1 MFHKYLRAVGFSN
14 IETREELQSLI
25 SRSVKEADRK
35 SYTTVG
41 KTGDVLYGEYHT
53 MFADRCGLCVRGEYA
68 DDNTFRYD
76 YYFPFLEGK
85 GVTSEEDVCIERQ
98 LEKLSYAGVVDDYN
112 MGIAIIFYL
121 ESIITYIKYLNTDRL
136 PLTGTT
142 LTLSGLSEGGTI
154 LLPIKKD
161 EEQKRQVKHENMR
174 KARMLAKAA
183 EGDQD
188 AINNLTIKDMDTMG
202 IVQKR
207 VMQEDLY
214 SVVDTCFMPYGIEC
228 DLYSVIGEIT
238 SYELTKNKLTG
249 EEIYILTLD
258 INDMIFDVC
267 VNKADVTGEVAE
279 GRRFKGNIWLQGRIN
294 YPDGE

>member
-1 MFHKYLRAVGFSN
+1 MFHKYLRATGFSN
-14 IETREELQSLI
+14 INSREELQNLI
-25 SRSVKEADRK
+25 AQTVKCADRK
-35 SYTTVG
+35 SYTTVNEG
-41 KTGDVLYGEYHT
+41 KDVLYGEYHAF
-53 MFADRCGLCVRGEYA
+53 FADRCGICVRGEYT

-112 MGIAIIFYL
+112 MGIVIIFYL
-121 ESIITYIKYLNTDRL
+121 ESMITYIKYLNTNRL

-142 LTLSGLSEGGTI
+142 LTLSGLSDGGTI
-154 LLPIKKD
+154 LLPIEKD
-161 EEQKRQVKHENMR
+161 EAGKKQVKHENMR

-183 EGDQD
+183 EGDQE
-188 AINNLTIKDMDTMG
+188 AINDLTIKDMDT
-202 IVQKR
+202 INVVQKR
-207 VMQEDLY
+207 VMLEDLY

-238 SYELTKNKLTG
+238 DYELTKNKITG

-258 INDMIFDVC
+258 INDMVFDVC
-267 VNKADVTGEVAE
+267 VNKADVTGEVAP
-279 GRRFKGNIWLQGRIN
+279 GRRFKGNIWLQGKIN
-294 YPDGE
+294 YPDEA